1 MGMQIG
7 AGSNIPRM
15 YITWPHQVSIGKN
28 CVLERDVFFKYDGI
42 WQKGPSIIIGDEV
55 FIGKGCEFNINCK
68 IVMHNYVS
76 IASGC
81 KFIDHDHGIAAGK
94 RIGPQQS
101 VRAEIIINEDAWLG
115 VNVIVLK
122 GVLIGTGA
130 VIAAGAV
137 VTKSVPAYEIWGG
150 VPAKKIGDRK

>member
-1 MGMQIG
+1 MRIG
-7 AGSNIPRM
+7 KSTSLSKIDV
-15 YITWPHQVSIGKN
+15 TWPHQVLIGKK
-28 CVLERDVFFKYDGI
+28 CVFEKGIYFKYDGI

-68 IVMHNYVS
+68 IVIDNYVN

-81 KFIDHDHGIAAGK
+81 KFIDHDHGIVADK

-101 VRAEIIINEDAWLG
+101 VKAAIIINEDAWLG

-122 GVLIGTGA
+122 GVLIGKGA

-137 VTKSVPAYEIWGG
+137 VTRSVPAYEIWGG
-150 VPAKKIGDRK
+150 IPARKIGQRTGN